1 MSDIPL
7 SGTISLNQM
16 HTEAGGT
23 SGTQASLNDADIR
36 ALIGKG
42 SGVQM
47 SFSEWYGAAN
57 AIDTQTVGVGVKTS
71 GSSRWYGYD
80 NSFTNLAGSGMGTI
94 SDGTVNLSNPGSGQ
108 VWGLFWKRINNS
120 STGRVNFYLYDT
132 YQNTGW
138 TTMKIGS
145 TSFARSSFNF
155 SMSTYFL
162 TYSHWTS
169 SSLVSNPFGTSGNVT
184 VTWT

>member
-1 MSDIPL
+1 MALPT
-7 SGTISLNQM
+7 GTISLNQI
-16 HTEAGGT
+16 HVEAGGT

-36 ALIGKG
+36 AIISKA

-47 SFSEWYGAAN
+47 AFSEWRGQSAAL
-57 AIDTQTVGVGVKTS
+57 DTQTVSVGVKTS
-71 GSSRWYGYD
+71 GSTRWYGYD
-80 NSFTNLAGSGMGTI
+80 NGGTGFAGSGMGSI
-94 SDGTVNLSNPGSGQ
+94 ADGTVEIQNLGDVQ

-120 STGRVNFYLYDT
+120 STGRVSLYLDSS
-132 YQNTGW
+132 YQNLGW